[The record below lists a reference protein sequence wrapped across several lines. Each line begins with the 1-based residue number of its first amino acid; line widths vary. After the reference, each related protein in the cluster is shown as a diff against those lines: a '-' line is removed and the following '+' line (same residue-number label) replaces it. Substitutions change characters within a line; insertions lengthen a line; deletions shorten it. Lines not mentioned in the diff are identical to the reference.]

1 MLKDRPSLAFFAL
14 IATSLCAAVVL
25 VALLI
30 AGDVAGPRV
39 VAMNNFRHTLRPVT
53 DNDSRCYP
61 EADPEARG
69 AETYWRHYSGRRFYL
84 RPDPCVGSCA
94 ADF

>member
-39 VAMNNFRHTLRPVT
+39 VAMNNPPHSQAGDRQ
-53 DNDSRCYP
+53 
-61 EADPEARG
+61 
-69 AETYWRHYSGRRFYL
+69 
-84 RPDPCVGSCA
+84 
-94 ADF
+94 

>member
-1 MLKDRPSLAFFAL
+1 MPKDRPSLAFFAL

-25 VALLI
+25 IALLI
-30 AGDVAGPRV
+30 AGDVAGPK
-39 VAMNNFRHTLRPVT
+39 VATNNLPSHLRPVT

-61 EADPEARG
+61 EADSEARG
-69 AETYWRHYSGRRFYL
+69 AETYCRHYSGKRFYL
-84 RPDPCVGSCA
+84 RPDPCVESCA